1 MRRPGD
7 GAPLVVALH
16 GCTQTASDFAAGTRF
31 DSVAERAGAYVVYP
45 EQSVLENP
53 HRCWNWYSEA
63 HHHRE
68 GGEPAQII
76 ALVAETIGRHP
87 IDPQRVFVAGL
98 SAGGAMAAILAEQA
112 PDLFSAVGIMAG
124 VALHASR
131 DFASARA
138 AMRGD
143 MNLEHVATLLDRHGH
158 EPRAYAR
165 LRATLWTG
173 AHDHTVAPANT
184 CVLAKQFLHLFG
196 LADAPPELD
205 ERSDA
210 EVTRWRDGTGR
221 VRVEAWR
228 VREMGHA
235 WSGGSFRGSHTYPR
249 GPRASDAMMA
259 FFLDGES
266 AGREWSS
273 SLVS

>member
-1 MRRPGD
+1 
-7 GAPLVVALH
+7 
-16 GCTQTASDFAAGTRF
+16 
-31 DSVAERAGAYVVYP
+31 
-45 EQSVLENP
+45 
-53 HRCWNWYSEA
+53 
-63 HHHRE
+63 
-68 GGEPAQII
+68 
-76 ALVAETIGRHP
+76 
-87 IDPQRVFVAGL
+87 
-98 SAGGAMAAILAEQA
+98 
-112 PDLFSAVGIMAG
+112 MAG

-259 FFLDGES
+259 FFLGS
-266 AGREWSS
+266 LPAASGRVR

>member
-1 MRRPGD
+1 M
-7 GAPLVVALH
+7 
-16 GCTQTASDFAAGTRF
+16 
-31 DSVAERAGAYVVYP
+31 AERAGAYVVYP

-53 HRCWNWYSEA
+53 NRCWNWYSEA
-63 HHHRE
+63 HQHRDA
-68 GGEPAQII
+68 GEPAQII
-76 ALVAETIGRHP
+76 ALVAETLARHP
-87 IDPQRVFVAGL
+87 IDPARVFVAGL

-131 DFASARA
+131 DLASARA
-138 AMRGD
+138 AMRGNVD
-143 MNLEHVATLLDRHGH
+143 PEDVAPLLDRPGRD
-158 EPRAYAR
+158 PRVYAR
-165 LRATLWTG
+165 MRATVWTG
-173 AHDHTVAPANT
+173 VHDHTVAPSNT
-184 CVLAKQFLHLFG
+184 CALAKQFLHLFG
-196 LADAPPELD
+196 LVDARAEID

-210 EVTRWRDGTGR
+210 DVMRWRDGAGH

-266 AGREWSS
+266 EATEVRSPLPPAQAAS
-273 SLVS
+273 